1 MKSSTLLFV
10 STLASVLALGAA
22 PASANSL
29 RFYGNNNGSGTGF
42 IDRVEIA
49 VDNPATPADIGGTD
63 FTIELWLRTTA
74 GNNAPLIS
82 PGANNFWIEGNIFF
96 DRDRFGES
104 RAFGASLTA
113 GRVMFGVVAP
123 VGAAQEPETW
133 RATTDIRGGAWH
145 YIVIQRAVSTGAVQ
159 IYVDGVREVNDA
171 SGPPENI
178 SFPDSAGGGPT
189 TKDPFIVLGAEKHD
203 ANPLQYPSYFGYMT
217 ELKLSNVLRYS
228 SASIAVPSAPFT
240 VDANTL
246 ALYHFTDSPGTTLI
260 DADGNQSPGTLR
272 RGGTNNGPTWETD
285 SPFAASPGVLQ
296 FSSATF
302 NVTEGTANAPVSV
315 TRSGGSMGAAS
326 VSVTI
331 TPGTATQGADY
342 NVPASTTLNWGD
354 NVQGAQ
360 SLLMPIIDDANP
372 ESTET
377 VSLALSGA
385 SGAGLGSTTTATLN
399 IVDNDTAPS
408 PGSLQF
414 STAASNVGENAGSAT
429 LTVNRLSGNAGVVSV
444 AYASANGSAT
454 AGQDYTAVTNTLTF
468 ADGDIIESISV
479 PILDDSTDEA
489 NENFAV
495 TLSNPMGGATL
506 GTPVTST
513 VTINDNDATPVPGTL
528 QFRAGTASIAESG
541 GSVALIVDRVSGS
554 DGSVT
559 VNYATADGTAT
570 AGADYTAASATLTF
584 GNGITSQTINIAV
597 TDDTADESNESF
609 SVALSNPTGG
619 ATTGAPSSATVTI
632 SDNDSSPPA
641 SGSSGGGASDP
652 WLLLVGVLL
661 LAVRRHASRSS
672 NKRQPIRFRNTSPAI
687 SAVA

>member
-1 MKSSTLLFV
+1 VKSHTLLFV

-29 RFYGNNNGSGTGF
+29 RFYGNNNGSGTTF
-42 IDRVEIA
+42 IDRVEIS
-49 VDNPATPADIGGTD
+49 VDSPATPADIGATD
-63 FTIELWLRTTA
+63 FTIELWLKPTT
-74 GNNAPLIS
+74 GNNAPGGIT
-82 PGANNFWIEGNIFF
+82 NWIDGNIFL
-96 DRDRFGES
+96 DRDRFNQS
-104 RAFGASLTA
+104 RAFGASLSA
-113 GRVMFGVVAP
+113 GRVAFGIVQT
-123 VGAAQEPETW
+123 VGAGQVQQTW
-133 RATTDIRGGAWH
+133 RGTSDIRDGSWH
-145 YIVIQRAVSTGAVQ
+145 HIVIQRTVSTGVVQ
-159 IYVDGVREVNDA
+159 IYVDGVREENS
-171 SGPPENI
+171 SGPTGDI
-178 SFPDSAGGGPT
+178 SFPDGGGGGIVG
-189 TKDPFIVLGAEKHD
+189 KDPFLVLGAEKHD
-203 ANPLQYPSYFGYMT
+203 ANPSQFVSYFGYMT
-217 ELKLSNVLRYS
+217 ELRLSNFLRYS
-228 SASIAVPSAPFT
+228 GATIVVPTTPLS
-240 VDANTL
+240 VDANTV
-246 ALYHFTDSPGTTLI
+246 ALYHFADSPGMTLF
-260 DADGNQSPGTLR
+260 DADGGQSPGTLR

-285 SPFAASPGVLQ
+285 SPFAASPGALQ

-342 NVPASTTLNWGD
+342 NVPANTTLNWGD
-354 NVQGAQ
+354 SVQGAQ
-360 SLLMPIIDDANP
+360 TLPVPIIDDANP

-399 IVDNDTAPS
+399 IADNDTPPS

-414 STAASNVGENAGSAT
+414 STAAASVGESAGSAT
-429 LTVNRLSGNAGVVSV
+429 LTVNRVSGSLGVVSV

-468 ADGDIIESISV
+468 ADGDVIETISV
-479 PILDDSTDEA
+479 PILDDGTDEA

-513 VTINDNDATPVPGTL
+513 VTINDNDAAPVPGTL

-559 VNYATADGTAT
+559 VNYATADVTAT

-609 SVALSNPTGG
+609 RVALSNPTGG